1 VDVGDEV
8 AVFVAELLAGVAKV
22 EVEAAIGAEV
32 EGVDAVVVLC
42 AADLGEQEL
51 FAVGFVVAVVVDEP
65 ENVVAAGD
73 EGFVAEHADA
83 VGAVHIAGLVEDG
96 GFVGLRVAIGV
107 FEDEDAVALGAFAVV
122 LAVVDHLAHPHAAAM
137 VDVDAGGRKH
147 HRLAGEEL
155 HDALGMHVEL
165 LGGLGVAASWEAP
178 ALALAAMD
186 QPGFSV

>member
-1 VDVGDEV
+1 
-8 AVFVAELLAGVAKV
+8 
-22 EVEAAIGAEV
+22 V
-32 EGVDAVVVLC
+32 EGVDAVVVLR
-42 AADLGEQEL
+42 AADLGEHEL

-83 VGAVHIAGLVEDG
+83 VGAVHIAALVEDG

-122 LAVVDHLAHPHAAAM
+122 LAVVHDLAHPHAAAV

-155 HDALGMHVEL
+155 HGEFGMHVEL
-165 LGGLGVAASWEAP
+165 LGGVRRLVGGTAT
-178 ALALAAMD
+178 ALACER
-186 QPGFSV
+186 PGFSV